1 MQPLVLG
8 VEYRQ
13 LGTRFTT
20 GTHGARHFNL
30 VLGFEL

>member
-13 LGTRFTT
+13 LGTRFAT